1 VIDISLV
8 TTLLVLC
15 LLVWLPLLLIQ
26 IEQRGFLVFRI
37 WLLTAPIATNI
48 VAYPTLNP
56 FFGAPRLARGIQ
68 VADSVDLFRHGTIH
82 LVEIFEPSRLLF
94 HAFIIVFLLRFAVNR
109 RVSVHWDRTETW
121 MGVFSAFSFVNVL
134 LKSEWPLYG
143 LRVTSDAFVV
153 PFMGYFLAR
162 RFVTSEENFR
172 KLIRVI
178 GHVGFYLIVIALI
191 EQITREQTGN
201 FYRLRGPFANRDLLY
216 IVIMV
221 SFFSTLLGSVG
232 DKEHP
237 NQSRALAPGVRMFVL
252 ALAPLIIFLSWT
264 RGNWLGFISATGIV
278 LVLGHRFITPGLKIG
293 GIGIILVLLPVVLL
307 FGTESSSVDTLEER
321 ALYTDT
327 GYARL
332 AAWQVAIQEGMTN
345 PLFGIGLNNLR
356 NVLTTSRITM
366 EGVRSLT
373 VHHNC
378 FLGFFVELGAV
389 GLLLYL
395 LIVSCI
401 IHTGL
406 IICRL
411 GPGYRDRWRGIAVVA
426 ILAAYLIPAFFSTIL
441 YYPGVSHIYVFA
453 YAGAIVGLYRARHSA
468 EDIKRALPS
477 YRTRVW

>member
-1 VIDISLV
+1 M
-8 TTLLVLC
+8 
-15 LLVWLPLLLIQ
+15 
-26 IEQRGFLVFRI
+26 FRI
-37 WLLTAPIATNI
+37 WLLMAPIATNI
-48 VAYPTLNP
+48 VSYPTLNP
-56 FFGAPRLARGIQ
+56 FFAPPPLARGIQ
-68 VADSVDLFRHGTIH
+68 VVDSIDLFRHGTIQ

-94 HAFIIVFLLRFAVNR
+94 SAFIIVFLLRFAVNR

-121 MGVFSAFSFVNVL
+121 MGVFSAISFVNVL

-162 RFVTSEENFR
+162 RFVTSEEDFR

-221 SFFSTLLGSVG
+221 AFFSTLLGSVG

-264 RGNWLGFISATGIV
+264 RGNWLGFISAMGIV
-278 LVLGHRFITPGLKIG
+278 LVLGHRFISPCLRTG
-293 GIGIILVLLPVVLL
+293 GIGIVLVLLPVLLL
-307 FGTESSSVDTLEER
+307 FGSQSSAVDTLDER
-321 ALYTDT
+321 LLYTRT

-332 AAWQVAIQEGMTN
+332 AAWQIATQESMTN

-356 NVLTTSRITM
+356 SVLTTSRITM

-378 FLGFFVELGAV
+378 FLGFLVELGAV

-406 IICRL
+406 TVFRS

-426 ILAAYLIPAFFSTIL
+426 ILAAYLIPSFFSTIL
-441 YYPGVSHIYVFA
+441 YYPAVSHIYVFA
-453 YAGAIVGLYRARHSA
+453 YAGAIAGLYRARRCV
-468 EDIKRALPS
+468 EDIERALPS
-477 YRTRVW
+477 YRNG